1 MTARDTTGGI
11 GGDDDAALPARLRR
25 PIGIAALVSA
35 LVVSLLAVSYAGDG
49 SAGAV
54 DMWIQGAFAQLLPP
68 RGQAALAVDFVGEP
82 VGAVVLTVVV
92 ATACL
97 ALGRRR
103 LAVVAVVGPIATG
116 VVTTVLKPVVDRTI
130 NGPHLAFPSG
140 HTAFVTAVALVVGLL
155 AVVQLRTGVAYG
167 TLIVAG
173 AVCIAGGAMTWAQV
187 VPDRTLPDRHR
198 RRPLYRGGR
207 RPRGRLRRRQHA
219 SPRLA

>member
-1 MTARDTTGGI
+1 
-11 GGDDDAALPARLRR
+11 
-25 PIGIAALVSA
+25 
-35 LVVSLLAVSYAGDG
+35 
-49 SAGAV
+49 
-54 DMWIQGAFAQLLPP
+54 MWIQGAFALVLPP

-116 VVTTVLKPVVDRTI
+116 VVTTVLKPVVGRTM

-140 HTAFVTAVALVVGLL
+140 HTAFVTAVAMVVGLL
-155 AVVQLRTGVAYG
+155 AVVQLRTGVAHG

-187 VPDRTLPDRHR
+187 VLTAHYPTDTVGGLPTAVAVVPAVAYAVD
-198 RRPLYRGGR
+198 
-207 RPRGRLRRRQHA
+207 
-219 SPRLA
+219 SVPRLGSPESRSASGP